1 MSNTYE
7 VLKDK
12 VKLGLLD
19 IEELNNLCL
28 DDLNKLNK
36 LVIAEKKKFKEN
48 DLMLAEENKAAIFID
63 INSELI
69 KEALKEKTKVKK
81 TVLALLEQGG
91 FSEDEVD
98 TLNYMLS
105 NL

>member
-1 MSNTYE
+1 
-7 VLKDK
+7 
-12 VKLGLLD
+12 
-19 IEELNNLCL
+19 
-28 DDLNKLNK
+28 
-36 LVIAEKKKFKEN
+36 
-48 DLMLAEENKAAIFID
+48 MLAEENKAAIFID

-69 KEALKEKTKVKK
+69 KEALKEKTKVMK